1 MMKSHWTFII
11 ACSALKVMGSAG
23 FVLFV
28 IPSEVEESLL

>member
-1 MMKSHWTFII
+1 MKSHRLFII
-11 ACSALKVMGSAG
+11 DGSTLKVMGSAG